1 MAREHLAE
9 TPVPAGKSW
18 HEFAGPD
25 VLART
30 LARRVAGML
39 SLAVEQKGHAVL
51 AVSGGTTPG
60 RFFDCLAEEPIAW
73 NKVTVTLVDE
83 RFVPMSSN
91 RSNARLVTM
100 RLLQKAA
107 ARASFEGLY
116 ERAATA
122 DDAAEAAADRLT
134 RLIPPPFDVA
144 ILGMG
149 LDGHT
154 ASFFPDAAELK
165 DLLDPDAQPH
175 VRAVHSASAGE
186 DRLTWNLAALASASL
201 LVLHIEGLE
210 KKDVALK
217 ATEPGHETGLP
228 VAALFEHAKTPV
240 QIYWSP
246 GGKA

>member
-9 TPVPAGKSW
+9 SSPPAGKSW

-25 VLART
+25 ALART
-30 LARRVAGML
+30 LARRVAGVL
-39 SLAVEQKGHAVL
+39 SLAVEQNGHATL
-51 AVSGGTTPG
+51 AVSGGSTPA
-60 RFFDCLAEEPIAW
+60 RFFDCLADEPIAW

-91 RSNARLVTM
+91 RSNAKLVTM

-107 ARASFEGLY
+107 ARACFEGLY
-116 ERAATA
+116 EAQDTVEQAAL
-122 DDAAEAAADRLT
+122 AANARLMHM
-134 RLIPPPFDVA
+134 IPPPFDVVV
-144 ILGMG
+144 LGMG
-149 LDGHT
+149 TDGHT

-165 DLLDPDAQPH
+165 SLLDPAAEPAVRPVHAQ
-175 VRAVHSASAGE
+175 SADE
-186 DRLTWNLAALASASL
+186 DRLTWNLAALTGTSL

-210 KKDVALK
+210 KKDVLLK
-217 ATEPGHETGLP
+217 ATETGAESGLP
-228 VAALFEHAKTPV
+228 IAAIFEHAKSPV

>member
-1 MAREHLAE
+1 MAREHLAD
-9 TPVPAGKSW
+9 TPSPAGKSW

-25 VLART
+25 ALART
-30 LARRVAGML
+30 LARRVAGVL
-39 SLAVEQKGHAVL
+39 SLAVEQKGHAVI
-51 AVSGGTTPG
+51 AVSGGTTPA

-116 ERAATA
+116 EAA
-122 DDAAEAAADRLT
+122 AAVDAAADAMNQRLT
-134 RLIPPPFDVA
+134 RIIPPPFDVA

-154 ASFFPDAAELK
+154 ASFFPDAENLKSLIDPLAE
-165 DLLDPDAQPH
+165 PGI
-175 VRAVHSASAGE
+175 RAVHSESAGE

-210 KKDVALK
+210 KKDVALR
-217 ATEPGHETGLP
+217 ATETGTETALP

>member
-1 MAREHLAE
+1 MAREHLAD
-9 TPVPAGKSW
+9 TPSPAGKSW

-25 VLART
+25 ALART
-30 LARRVAGML
+30 LARRVAGVL

-116 ERAATA
+116 EAAGTA
-122 DDAAEAAADRLT
+122 DAAAEAMNQRLM
-134 RLIPPPFDVA
+134 RLIPPPFDAA

-149 LDGHT
+149 PDGHT

-165 DLLDPDAQPH
+165 SLIDPRAEPGI
-175 VRAVHSASAGE
+175 RAVHSDSAGE
-186 DRLTWNLAALASASL
+186 ARLTWNLAALASASL
-201 LVLHIEGLE
+201 LVLHIEGLA
-210 KKDVALK
+210 KKDVALR
-217 ATEPGHETGLP
+217 ATEPGSETMLP